1 MQGHFSP
8 GLYFLNHK
16 VRRSDSVILKG
27 PLPLKNPRESMFTL
41 MGIIQSAWSLWTVF
55 PGVVKLLPR
64 EKHGQK
70 E

>member
-8 GLYFLNHK
+8 CRQLLNHK
-16 VRRSDSVILKG
+16 VKRSDSVILKG
-27 PLPLKNPRESMFTL
+27 PLPLKNPGEPVFTL
-41 MGIIQSAWSLWTVF
+41 MFIVPSAWSLWAVH
-55 PGVVKLLPR
+55 PGVVGLPPR